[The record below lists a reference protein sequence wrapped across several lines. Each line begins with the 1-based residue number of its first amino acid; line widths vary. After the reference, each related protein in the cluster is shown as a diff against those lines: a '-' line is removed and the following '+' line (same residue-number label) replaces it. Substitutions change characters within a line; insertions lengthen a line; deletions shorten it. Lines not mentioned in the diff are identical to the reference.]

1 MERQLSHAVRLVD
14 DLLDTSRINRDALE
28 LRLERCELAAVVS
41 QALETVRPFVESGAH
56 RLEVSLPEEP
66 VTLRADPVRLA
77 QVLSNLIH
85 NACKFSD
92 PGRPVA
98 VSARK
103 SAGWIEISVRD
114 EGIGF
119 APEDRDRLFEMFT
132 QLDPAR
138 SRSRGGLG
146 VGLSI
151 VRRLV
156 EMHGGRV
163 EASSGGPGRGSEF
176 RVSLPELAL
185 STSAAEPFL
194 RVPPRAPAAP
204 RRILVVDDNADS
216 ASSLAALLELSGND
230 VRTAGD
236 GLEAVG
242 LAEEFS
248 PDVVLLDIG
257 LPGID
262 GYEAARRIRALP
274 RGRMM
279 LLVAVTGWG
288 QSEDRRRS
296 REAGFDHHMVK
307 PLRASA
313 LETLLANFS
322 AAHAAETREPG
333 ADASPTT

>member
-14 DLLDTSRINRDALE
+14 DLLDVSRINRDTLE
-28 LRLERCELAAVVS
+28 LRLEKCDLPAVVA
-41 QALETVRPFVESGAH
+41 QALETVRPFVEAGGH

-85 NACKFSD
+85 NSCKFSEA
-92 PGRPVA
+92 GRPIVLS
-98 VSARK
+98 VRK
-103 SAGWIEISVRD
+103 SSGWVVVSVRD

-138 SRSRGGLG
+138 SLSRGGLG

-163 EASSGGPGRGSEF
+163 EATSDGPGRGSEF
-176 RVSLPELAL
+176 RVSLPEHGL
-185 STSAAEPFL
+185 STSAAAPFL
-194 RVPPRAPAAP
+194 RNPPQAPAAA

-216 ASSLAALLELSGND
+216 ASSLASLLELSGNE
-230 VRTAGD
+230 VRMAGD
-236 GLEAVG
+236 GLEAVR
-242 LAEEFS
+242 LAEEFA

-262 GYEAARRIRALP
+262 GYEVARRVRQRPEL
-274 RGRMM
+274 RDVK
-279 LLVAVTGWG
+279 LVALTGWG
-288 QSEDRRRS
+288 QDEDRRRS

-313 LETLLANFS
+313 LETLLANFT
-322 AAHAAETREPG
+322 AATETRERG
-333 ADASPTT
+333 GDAAPTT